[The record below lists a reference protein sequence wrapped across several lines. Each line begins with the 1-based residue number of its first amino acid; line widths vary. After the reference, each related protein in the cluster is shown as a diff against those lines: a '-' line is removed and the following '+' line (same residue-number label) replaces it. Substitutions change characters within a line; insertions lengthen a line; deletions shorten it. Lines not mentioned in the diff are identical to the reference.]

1 MVSIYSRFAIRNEFS
16 ILIPMPEE
24 LAIYIAKYG
33 YLAIFSLV
41 FLQEIG
47 VPNPVPNELVLL
59 FSGYLST
66 QNILS
71 FPLVLLSAISGDFI
85 GTSVL
90 FFVFYFFGKQL
101 LARKPKWLPIN
112 KHSIER
118 LSKFVSAKNWWGIY
132 LGRLIPYLRGY
143 VSVAAGILEF
153 SPKKFLLMVFFSAI
167 TWSGGYVVAGHIA
180 GPYWQEFAQQIS
192 GVSKIAG
199 VALIILIAILIWWS
213 IARWKKNL
221 KELET

>member
-1 MVSIYSRFAIRNEFS
+1 
-16 ILIPMPEE
+16 MPEE
-24 LAIYIAKYG
+24 LVLYIAKYG

-47 VPNPVPNELVLL
+47 VPNPVPNEFVLL

-66 QNILS
+66 QNVLS
-71 FPLVLLSAISGDFI
+71 FPLVLLTVISADFL

-90 FFVFYFFGKQL
+90 FFVFYFFGEQL
-101 LARKPKWLPIN
+101 LTRKPKWLPIS

-118 LSKFVSAKNWWGIY
+118 LSNFVSARGWWGIY

-143 VSVAAGILEF
+143 VSVAAGLLKF

-167 TWSGGYVVAGHIA
+167 TWSGGYVIAGYIA
-180 GPYWQEFAQQIS
+180 GPYWQELAQKMS
-192 GVSKIAG
+192 GIHKIAG
-199 VALIILIAILIWWS
+199 LALVVLAVILIWRN
-213 IARWKKNL
+213 IMKRRKNL
-221 KELET
+221 EEKGM